1 MQKWEYLRI
10 RTDLVRVYSV
20 ADNPLLGDNT
30 PKPHLDSYVAQLG
43 DEGWELVALMAT
55 KGESIVWVFKRSKI

>member
-20 ADNPLLGDNT
+20 ADTPLLGDNT
-30 PKPHLDSYVAQLG
+30 PKPSLDSYLAQLG
-43 DEGWELVALMAT
+43 DEGWELVALIAT
-55 KGESIVWVFKRSKI
+55 KIKGVMWVFKRPKI

>member
-10 RTDLVRVYSV
+10 RTDLVRVYSI
-20 ADNPLLGDNT
+20 ADKPLLGDNT

-43 DEGWELVALMAT
+43 DEGWELVALLT
-55 KGESIVWVFKRSKI
+55 TRTEGVIWVFKRPKV

>member
-30 PKPHLDSYVAQLG
+30 PKPPLDSYLAQ
-43 DEGWELVALMAT
+43 
-55 KGESIVWVFKRSKI
+55 

>member
-20 ADNPLLGDNT
+20 ANKALLGDKT
-30 PKPHLDSYVAQLG
+30 PKPSLYSYLAQLG
-43 DEGWELVALMAT
+43 DEGWELVALIAT
-55 KGESIVWVFKRSKI
+55 KIEGVMWVFKRPKI